1 MYRYLELSPLAS
13 CVLSVSLTAQR
24 GEPRAFTP
32 NLPTL
37 ATQYAKA
44 VPQDVFPPAFSDTC
58 ALRGSVWTFTTEDLE
73 GDQFIF
79 GTNDFLD
86 PAKIQ
91 RIIFDTDE
99 RYQVNSVSVGFA
111 VIEEGLGDRV
121 VSAQIYNDL
130 SADST
135 FGTLLATSDP
145 VAVSDILLS
154 EDSILF
160 TTFTFPT
167 PAVLLRDSFLIFID
181 LSDVYEADS
190 NGDIAIFGT
199 PLDCGSGR
207 NALEIIT
214 DGTNSTYTD
223 VFTSYGDFNSEMYVY
238 ATVDTEI
245 SVSTRTPLVDY
256 GTQVSP
262 NPTSDRVQLRFTT
275 TPGSEYRASL
285 SDLQGRQVR
294 TTAPRKIGSQTTIDW
309 SLADL
314 PAGLYLY
321 HIDGPAGRQSGKV
334 VKR

>member
-1 MYRYLELSPLAS
+1 MNKLLLLLAFCALSFS
-13 CVLSVSLTAQR
+13 LSAQR

-32 NLPTL
+32 QLPAL
-37 ATQYAKA
+37 APQYTKA

-58 ALRGSVWTFTTEDLE
+58 AFRGSVWTFTTEDLE

-91 RIIFDTDE
+91 RIIFETDD

-111 VIEEGLGDRV
+111 VVEDGLDDRV
-121 VSAQIYNDL
+121 ISAQIYNDL
-130 SADST
+130 NADST

-145 VAVSDILLS
+145 VMVGDILLS

-160 TTFTFPT
+160 TTFSFPT
-167 PAVLLRDSFLIFID
+167 PAVLARDSFLILID
-181 LSDVYEADS
+181 ISDVYQAESD
-190 NGDIAIFGT
+190 GDLAIFGT
-199 PLDCGSGR
+199 PEDCGSGR
-207 NALEIIT
+207 NALEFIT
-214 DGTNSTYTD
+214 DGTGVTYVD
-223 VFTSYGDFNSEMYVY
+223 VFTSYGDFNSEMFIY

-245 SVSTRTPLVDY
+245 PLSTRIPVADY
-256 GTQVSP
+256 SAQVVP
-262 NPTSDRVQLRFTT
+262 NPTSDWLQLRFMPSGTGT
-275 TPGSEYRASL
+275 HQASL
-285 SDLQGRQVR
+285 TNLQGRQLR
-294 TTAPRKIGSQTTIDW
+294 TSTLQTFSTSATIEW

-321 HIDGPAGRQSGKV
+321 HIDGPRGRQSGKL

>member
-1 MYRYLELSPLAS
+1 M
-13 CVLSVSLTAQR
+13 SLTAQR

-91 RIIFDTDE
+91 RIIFDTDD

-111 VIEEGLGDRV
+111 VVEDGLDDRV
-121 VSAQIYNDL
+121 VFAQIYDDL
-130 SADST
+130 NADST

-145 VAVSDILLS
+145 VAVGDILLS

-167 PAVLLRDSFLIFID
+167 PAVLARDSFLVLID
-181 LSDVYEADS
+181 ISDVYEAESD
-190 NGDIAIFGT
+190 GDLAIFGT
-199 PLDCGSGR
+199 PENCGSGR
-207 NALEIIT
+207 NALEFIN
-214 DGTNSTYTD
+214 DGTGVSYVD
-223 VFTSYGDFNSEMYVY
+223 VFTSYGDFNSEMFVY

-245 SVSTRTPLVDY
+245 SVSTRTPVADY
-256 GTQVSP
+256 RTQVVP
-262 NPTSDRVQLRFTT
+262 NPTSDRLQLRFTPVASGT
-275 TPGSEYRASL
+275 YQASL

-294 TTAPRKIGSQTTIDW
+294 TSAPQHFGGSAVINW

-321 HIDGPAGRQSGKV
+321 HIDGPAGRQSGKL